1 MIDIDKV
8 EEKAMSEFPDPIGP
22 GGRYDD
28 GRLLREARNGY
39 IKGYRQAEKDND
51 LTWEDIQMIFNAS
64 RKVFWIETNVTFLNK
79 TDKEKYEEVLRE
91 FKREKDG
98 N

>member
-1 MIDIDKV
+1 MINIDKI

-39 IKGYRQAEKDND
+39 KKGYRQAEKDNE
-51 LTWEDIQMIFNAS
+51 LTWEDIREISALCY
-64 RKVFWIETNVTFLNK
+64 IEFDQYPKSNMPSA
-79 TDKEKYEEVLRE
+79 EKIYKDVLIK
-91 FKREKDG
+91 FKREKNG